1 METVT
6 LQTNDGEVFT
16 MSEET
21 AKKFGTIKNLLEDQT
36 TGTTGIIPLPE
47 VNSRNLRK
55 MLQFAET
62 VEKGGFFQ
70 DFNRS
75 MLLELINATNYLEY
89 RELLDLTMQ
98 EVVKNISGKTPQQ
111 IRDYFGI
118 ESDFT
123 PEEEEQVRKENQ
135 WLEE

>member
-6 LQTNDGEVFT
+6 LQSNDGEIFT
-16 MSEET
+16 VSEET
-21 AKKFGTIKNLLEDQT
+21 AKLFGTLKNLLEVST
-36 TGTTGIIPLPE
+36 SGTVPLPE
-47 VNSRNLRK
+47 VNSQNLRK
-55 MLQFAET
+55 ILQFANASANERET
-62 VEKGGFFQ
+62 FFQ
-70 DFNRS
+70 DFTRS

-89 RELLDLTMQ
+89 RELLDLTMN
-98 EVVKNISGKTPQQ
+98 EVVKNIKGKTPQQ
-111 IRDYFGI
+111 IREYFGI